1 MKSGSDAALAGVEDR
16 IGHTFVRRDLIRTA
30 LTHASV
36 ASSARDSYQRF
47 EFLGDRVLGLVI
59 TEMLLEMY
67 PKATEG
73 ELSHRLAEL
82 VRKETCAEVA
92 TTLNLGS
99 GVAFGG
105 GRAQKMSLLTINVL
119 GDVCEAVIGAIY
131 LDGGLDAA
139 RRFIAANWHDRILA
153 WPGAHR
159 NAKVTLQE
167 WAQSKGLRVPDYTI
181 VAKSGPDHEP
191 HFEVEVI
198 VEKRAPARGAGRT
211 RREAEQSAAAALLLR
226 EGVWTAEK

>member
-30 LTHASV
+30 LTHASA

-59 TEMLLEMY
+59 TETLLEMY

-92 TTLNLGS
+92 TTLDLGG

-153 WPGAHR
+153 WPGSHR

-181 VAKSGPDHEP
+181 ASKSGPDHEP

-198 VEKRAPARGAGRT
+198 VEKLAPARGAGRT
-211 RREAEQSAAAALLLR
+211 RREAEQSAAGALLLR
-226 EGVWTAEK
+226 EGVWTEEK